1 MKPLVYFPRDTF
13 ETMYQT
19 ARLRKNIKGAFESLN
34 IHYDTKFNKDIDVAI
49 FGTLRAK
56 DKKIMR
62 KCRFIGAKT
71 VYFALYQESDTIG
84 KLLKRDKNG
93 EIYIKQIDV
102 EALNKVDQ
110 IFVPSIE
117 AKKLLISLGVGAN
130 IDVIDTMVNMS
141 RFANTSEREQELFK
155 RYFHIRDGEGI
166 NLGSGNIK
174 NKDSIK
180 FFKVLASRFPGE
192 KFYYFIDSKARIG
205 DKLKIRRIA
214 RKAPKNLIIR
224 PLVSDDLFRSGL
236 MSASFYI
243 EPSEEYVG
251 TMTLFDVLAS
261 QTALVINERAVLSDV
276 LPGDIASTFRTLDDI
291 VKLVEDGKESQE
303 KHCKN
308 AINFAKTHSIE
319 NFAKDLMRFL
329 ESK

>member
-19 ARLRKNIKGAFESLN
+19 ARLRKNIKGALESLN
-34 IHYDTKFNKDIDVAI
+34 IPYATKFNKDIDVAF

-62 KCRFIGAKT
+62 KCRLIGAKT
-71 VYFALYQESDTIG
+71 VYFAFYQESDTIG
-84 KLLKRDKNG
+84 KLLKRDKKD

-110 IFVPSIE
+110 IFVPSFE
-117 AKKLLISLGVGAN
+117 AKKLLTSLGVGAN
-130 IDVIDTMVNMS
+130 IDVIETMVNMS
-141 RFANTSEREQELFK
+141 RFANLSEREQELFR
-155 RYFHIRDGEGI
+155 RYFHISNNERI

-174 NKDSIK
+174 NKDNIK
-180 FFKVLASRFPGE
+180 FFKLLASRFPSE
-192 KFYYFIDSKARIG
+192 KFYYFIDSKARLI
-205 DKLKIRRIA
+205 DKLNIRRIA

-251 TMTLFDVLAS
+251 TLSLFDVLAS
-261 QTALVINERAVLSDV
+261 QTALVINERAVISDV
-276 LPGDIASTFRTLDDI
+276 LPSDTASTFRTLDDI
-291 VKLVEDGKESQE
+291 VKLVEEGKESQE

-319 NFAKDLMRFL
+319 KFANDLMTFL